1 MRQFRINERHDGKRL
16 DNTIKDIFRNMP
28 ENALFKAFRLKDI
41 RVNGTRADRKT
52 ILKSGDNIEIFIAD
66 DVLDGLP
73 KRQTQAK
80 NPGFSVVYEDKQLI
94 IVNKEQGIPVHS
106 GKNDSTKPL
115 IDRVAEYLSSE
126 DCHLCHRI
134 DRNTSGLV
142 VIAKNKQ
149 SLDILLDKFKNKG
162 IKKYYQCL
170 VSGSMEKSEGILVD
184 YMVKDEKQSKVFINK
199 GKIPKGKEIATHY
212 RVLWTDKEITR
223 LEIELM
229 TGRTHQIRAHLAYIG
244 HPVIGDG
251 KYGIN
256 SINKKYGMK
265 RQALCAYKLVFTSG
279 RNSPL
284 DYLDGKI
291 FEVTPDFQIRSGEGR
306 MPCTACRSK
315 NHRPINCWTNIFP

>member
-1 MRQFRINERHDGKRL
+1 MFTCYNYLMRQFRVSEKYDGKRL

-41 RVNGTRADRKT
+41 RVNGARADRRT
-52 ILKSGDNIEIFIAD
+52 ILKSGDNIEIYIAD
-66 DVLDGLP
+66 EILDGLP

-80 NPGFSVVYEDKQLI
+80 NRGFSVVYEDKQLI

-106 GKNDSTKPL
+106 GKNDMTKPL
-115 IDRVAEYLSSE
+115 IDRVAEYLSSD

-142 VIAKNKQ
+142 VIAKNRQ
-149 SLDILLDKFKNKG
+149 SLDILLDKFKNRS
-162 IKKYYQCL
+162 IRKYYQCL
-170 VSGSMEKSEGILVD
+170 VSGSMDKSEGILVD
-184 YMVKDEKQSKVFINK
+184 YIIKDEKQSKVFINK
-199 GKIPKGKEIATHY
+199 GNARKGKQITTYY
-212 RVLWTDKEITR
+212 RVLWSDKDISR
-223 LEIELM
+223 LEIELV

-244 HPVIGDG
+244 HPIIGDG

-265 RQALCAYKLVFTSG
+265 RQALCAYKLIFARG
-279 RNSPL
+279 PDGPL

-291 FEVTPDFQIRSGEGR
+291 FEITPDF
-306 MPCTACRSK
+306 
-315 NHRPINCWTNIFP
+315 